1 MSSIKDK
8 NVFNYK
14 DKIVLKLQEQKCPQI
29 MRITMSLITR
39 TKMSSNYKDKNVLNC
54 KDKNVLKL
62 QEQQC
67 PQLQGQKCP
76 QIYNNVLNYK
86 DKNVLKLQEQ

>member
-39 TKMSSNYKDKNVLNC
+39 TKMSSNYKDKNVFSIQGQ
-54 KDKNVLKL
+54 K
-62 QEQQC
+62 C
-67 PQLQGQKCP
+67 PQLQGQKCS
-76 QIYNNVLNYK
+76 Q
-86 DKNVLKLQEQ
+86 LQEQKCPQL